1 MGDQVLYPPPPFS
14 FVYGP
19 GFTYLFIISHPCNAS
34 ESNFKENLGIQDILI
49 HQKSSNLVN
58 SPLFQYATS
67 FEVWDNMASL
77 QL

>member
-1 MGDQVLYPPPPFS
+1 MGKVLPPPFS

-19 GFTYLFIISHPCNAS
+19 AFTYLCIISHHCNAP

-58 SPLFQYATS
+58 SLLLAYATS
-67 FEVWDNMASL
+67 VEVWDNMASL
-77 QL
+77 Q